1 MIIMEIKKSY
11 GSRKFLVS
19 AEDATTIMGV
29 LDRLIEV
36 EYDHRAKG
44 YVLDGDKSEGPVSM
58 VVVPGKLVERAPEVE
73 VAKVEEPQCD
83 PT

>member
-1 MIIMEIKKSY
+1 MIIMEIKRTY
-11 GSRKFLVS
+11 GERKFKIS
-19 AEDATTIMGV
+19 AEDAMKLVDI
-29 LDRLIEV
+29 LDRLVEV

-58 VVVPGKLVERAPEVE
+58 VVVPGELVERAPDVE